1 MLGSLH
7 LDTDDEPRRGASR
20 ANSVRFDESAMQ
32 GHFGQASRSS
42 TDFLPQRTGSAFGSH
57 PMTERSSSHRSEGRQ
72 SSTHSARASS
82 FGFESRPLS
91 ATTAPF
97 VPLGP
102 PPGLFI
108 LGPVPSIIR
117 CWLDTN
123 FSNETLLYAVVCT
136 GSYKSTVDFGLI
148 SRLGYQDQIK
158 TDREG
163 QRVIKLPVYLPE
175 ATIQQSSA
183 RSVSPAPTLP
193 TLTTTFVVPDSRCK
207 EDAIQ
212 IFIGC
217 DVLRTR
223 NADIHF
229 SLDRLTL
236 FDDDRNKL
244 SVPLVRPENAVLFQ
258 NLQTSAGDN
267 LVESTVADESNH
279 ARDFA
284 KSNGKSKE
292 PTPKLSAIDPD
303 DELEETKPHT
313 ATGHRGPS
321 ATPSPSV
328 IGEGRKTSVVSTT
341 SDVTSSTKA
350 SNDLHDSESLVN
362 GTTTST
368 PLRTESGNVWGPSGG
383 AWRREPTT
391 GARTDPAA
399 NPTASGY
406 QRPSR
411 GRGMKVLKPLRANA
425 PRTSSAQQPMGFD
438 AAPSR
443 FGDTNRPSGND
454 ENQRIDTERRSL
466 SNEPKPLS
474 GSKPR
479 SSNPIG
485 GASAFP
491 WLNAGQQKSS
501 GPTD

>member
-1 MLGSLH
+1 
-7 LDTDDEPRRGASR
+7 
-20 ANSVRFDESAMQ
+20 
-32 GHFGQASRSS
+32 
-42 TDFLPQRTGSAFGSH
+42 
-57 PMTERSSSHRSEGRQ
+57 MTERSSSHRSEGRQ

-91 ATTAPF
+91 ATVAPF

-148 SRLGYQDQIK
+148 SRLGYQDQIT

-183 RSVSPAPTLP
+183 RSISPAPTLP
-193 TLTTTFVVPDSRCK
+193 TLTTMFVVPDTQCK

-258 NLQTSAGDN
+258 NLQTNAGDN
-267 LVESTVADESNH
+267 SLESSVAAEPGP
-279 ARDFA
+279 AREFA
-284 KSNGKSKE
+284 KSNGKVKE
-292 PTPKLSAIDPD
+292 PTPKLSANHPD
-303 DELEETKPHT
+303 DQPEEIKPQS
-313 ATGHRGPS
+313 ATGLMGPS
-321 ATPSPSV
+321 ARSSPSV
-328 IGEGRKTSVVSTT
+328 IGEGRKTSIV
-341 SDVTSSTKA
+341 
-350 SNDLHDSESLVN
+350 L
-362 GTTTST
+362 
-368 PLRTESGNVWGPSGG
+368 
-383 AWRREPTT
+383 
-391 GARTDPAA
+391 
-399 NPTASGY
+399 Y
-406 QRPSR
+406 Q
-411 GRGMKVLKPLRANA
+411 
-425 PRTSSAQQPMGFD
+425 
-438 AAPSR
+438 
-443 FGDTNRPSGND
+443 
-454 ENQRIDTERRSL
+454 
-466 SNEPKPLS
+466 
-474 GSKPR
+474 
-479 SSNPIG
+479 
-485 GASAFP
+485 
-491 WLNAGQQKSS
+491 
-501 GPTD
+501 

>member
-1 MLGSLH
+1 
-7 LDTDDEPRRGASR
+7 
-20 ANSVRFDESAMQ
+20 
-32 GHFGQASRSS
+32 
-42 TDFLPQRTGSAFGSH
+42 
-57 PMTERSSSHRSEGRQ
+57 MTERSSSHRSEGRQ

-91 ATTAPF
+91 ATVAPF

-123 FSNETLLYAVVCT
+123 FSNESLLYAVVCT
-136 GSYKSTVDFGLI
+136 GSYRSTVDLGLI
-148 SRLGYQDQIK
+148 SRLGYQDQIT
-158 TDREG
+158 TDRDG
-163 QRVIKLPVYLPE
+163 QRIIKLPVYLPE

-183 RSVSPAPTLP
+183 RSISPAPTLP
-193 TLTTTFVVPDSRCK
+193 TLTTTFVVPDTQCK

-244 SVPLVRPENAVLFQ
+244 SVPLVRPENAALFQ
-258 NLQTSAGDN
+258 NLQTNAGDN
-267 LVESTVADESNH
+267 SLESSVADEPSQV
-279 ARDFA
+279 REFA
-284 KSNGKSKE
+284 KSNGKAKE
-292 PTPKLSAIDPD
+292 PKQKLSANHPD
-303 DELEETKPHT
+303 DQPEESKAQSTI
-313 ATGHRGPS
+313 GLMGPS
-321 ATPSPSV
+321 GTSTPSV
-328 IGEGRKTSVVSTT
+328 IGEGRKTSVISNN
-341 SDVTSSTKA
+341 SDVTSSTKI
-350 SNDLHDSESLVN
+350 STDLQDSESLAN
-362 GTTTST
+362 GTTNST
-368 PLRTESGNVWGPSGG
+368 PSRTESGSVWGPSGG
-383 AWRREPTT
+383 AWRRESAT
-391 GARTDPAA
+391 GGRPDSAA
-399 NPTASGY
+399 NPTTSGY
-406 QRPSR
+406 QRPGR

-425 PRTSSAQQPMGFD
+425 PRTSSTQQPVGFD

-443 FGDTNRPSGND
+443 FGDTSRSGGND
-454 ENQRIDTERRSL
+454 ENQRIDTERRSF
-466 SNEPKPLS
+466 SSDPKPLS

-479 SSNPIG
+479 TSNPVG

-501 GPTD
+501 APTD

>member
-1 MLGSLH
+1 
-7 LDTDDEPRRGASR
+7 
-20 ANSVRFDESAMQ
+20 
-32 GHFGQASRSS
+32 
-42 TDFLPQRTGSAFGSH
+42 
-57 PMTERSSSHRSEGRQ
+57 MTERSSSHRSEGRQ

-91 ATTAPF
+91 ATVAPF

-117 CWLDTN
+117 CWLNTN

-136 GSYKSTVDFGLI
+136 GSYKSTVDFRLI
-148 SRLGYQDQIK
+148 SRLGYQDQIT
-158 TDREG
+158 TDRNG
-163 QRVIKLPVYLPE
+163 QRIIKLPVYLPE

-183 RSVSPAPTLP
+183 RSISPAPTLP
-193 TLTTTFVVPDSRCK
+193 TLTTTFMVSDTQYK

-258 NLQTSAGDN
+258 NLQTTTGDN
-267 LVESTVADESNH
+267 PSEASVADESSH

-284 KSNGKSKE
+284 KSNGKAKE
-292 PTPKLSAIDPD
+292 SNPKLSAIDPD
-303 DELEETKPHT
+303 DQLEESKPQS
-313 ATGHRGPS
+313 ATGLRGPS

-328 IGEGRKTSVVSTT
+328 IGEGRKTSVVSNT
-341 SDVTSSTKA
+341 SDVTSATKA
-350 SNDLHDSESLVN
+350 SNDLQDSESLAN

-391 GARTDPAA
+391 GTRTDPAA
-399 NPTASGY
+399 NSTASGY

-425 PRTSSAQQPMGFD
+425 PRTSSTQQPVGFD

-443 FGDTNRPSGND
+443 FGDTSRPGSND
-454 ENQRIDTERRSL
+454 ENQRIETERRSF
-466 SNEPKPLS
+466 SSEPKPLS

-479 SSNPIG
+479 ASNPVG

>member
-1 MLGSLH
+1 
-7 LDTDDEPRRGASR
+7 
-20 ANSVRFDESAMQ
+20 
-32 GHFGQASRSS
+32 
-42 TDFLPQRTGSAFGSH
+42 
-57 PMTERSSSHRSEGRQ
+57 MTERSSSHRSEGRQ

-91 ATTAPF
+91 ATVAPF

-123 FSNETLLYAVVCT
+123 FSNESLLYAVVCT
-136 GSYKSTVDFGLI
+136 GSYKSTVDFALI
-148 SRLGYQDQIK
+148 SRLGYQAQI
-158 TDREG
+158 TTGRDG

-193 TLTTTFVVPDSRCK
+193 TLTTTFVVPDTQCK

-258 NLQTSAGDN
+258 NLQTSASDS
-267 LVESTVADESNH
+267 LVESSVTDESGHN
-279 ARDFA
+279 RDFA
-284 KSNGKSKE
+284 KSNGKAKE
-292 PTPKLSAIDPD
+292 PNPKLSAIDPD
-303 DELEETKPHT
+303 DQIEESKPLT
-313 ATGHRGPS
+313 TTGLRGPS

-328 IGEGRKTSVVSTT
+328 IGEGRKTSVVSNT
-341 SDVTSSTKA
+341 SEVTKA
-350 SNDLHDSESLVN
+350 SIDLQDSESLAN
-362 GTTTST
+362 GTTAST
-368 PLRTESGNVWGPSGG
+368 PLRTDSGNVWGPSGG

-391 GARTDPAA
+391 GTRTDPAA
-399 NPTASGY
+399 NSTASGY

-425 PRTSSAQQPMGFD
+425 PRTSSAQQPVGFD

-443 FGDTNRPSGND
+443 FGDTSRPGGND
-454 ENQRIDTERRSL
+454 ENQRTDTERRSF
-466 SNEPKPLS
+466 SSEPKPLS

-479 SSNPIG
+479 ASNPVG